1 MQKTERNAKKCRRQT
16 AADFF
21 YGFAFVLLLSLLLVI
36 VVSCYCSLTHTHTH
50 THWLSGSSIT
60 GKRNKLNNFNFF
72 ALLLLSLSPPQLG
85 APPLTFVFLICFG
98 TFRKFTVRE
107 INTPERAARKL
118 RQIRSCAVISVRCCC
133 CFCYFLRNLLFLCE
147 NCAAET
153 KALLAHFPNKLTRI
167 VNGSRVKGKINNWQ
181 CVCVSVIELVLVIC
195 CCAKFGLTREKSA
208 YDWTSPRLMASIE
221 AGFGRMSRQAWLRQ
235 QQRWRRRRRRQRL
248 RW

>member
-1 MQKTERNAKKCRRQT
+1 MRC
-16 AADFF
+16 
-21 YGFAFVLLLSLLLVI
+21 
-36 VVSCYCSLTHTHTH
+36 
-50 THWLSGSSIT
+50 
-60 GKRNKLNNFNFF
+60 
-72 ALLLLSLSPPQLG
+72 
-85 APPLTFVFLICFG
+85 
-98 TFRKFTVRE
+98 
-107 INTPERAARKL
+107 
-118 RQIRSCAVISVRCCC
+118 CCC

-221 AGFGRMSRQAWLRQ
+221 AGLGRMSRQAWLRQ

-248 RW
+248 RWQVLWPFWAYLLLFFCWQWSVNHQCVHMHTQVWVWKCTNLLVCVCMQVLGTTLNTFLLFFVFLLLGYTKAELTMYTSNADVTCMINTTGAAATGYTRAWGPVCTLE